1 MSVTVDCLKSLR
13 TPTVKKDPSAET
25 HSSIRSSV
33 LLPPTVVSFCSIV
46 LIMPTAL
53 RAGAVSPLLGK
64 LAAVMRVQRDTVS
77 KAMWQQTGAL
87 PEIIF
92 RSEGSVS
99 ISRGSLSRTVQKVQ
113 KSPDGCVNLRWVEIR
128 SDESRSLRAACA
140 PFNHSSSS
148 FCMSTVLQ
156 RLPVCGARA
165 GGARPSAKGRVSVE
179 GSCATL
185 MTMSEPRGNSQ
196 GCVLAHS
203 SGALASE

>member
-1 MSVTVDCLKSLR
+1 MSVTVDCLEFAGHRRSKER
-13 TPTVKKDPSAET
+13 IPSAET
-25 HSSIRSSV
+25 QFQHSSIRSSV

-77 KAMWQQTGAL
+77 KAMSRQQTGAL

-113 KSPDGCVNLRWVEIR
+113 KSPDGCVNLRWVEI
-128 SDESRSLRAACA
+128 
-140 PFNHSSSS
+140 
-148 FCMSTVLQ
+148 T
-156 RLPVCGARA
+156 
-165 GGARPSAKGRVSVE
+165 K
-179 GSCATL
+179 
-185 MTMSEPRGNSQ
+185 
-196 GCVLAHS
+196 
-203 SGALASE
+203 

>member
-1 MSVTVDCLKSLR
+1 MF
-13 TPTVKKDPSAET
+13 
-25 HSSIRSSV
+25 H
-33 LLPPTVVSFCSIV
+33 LLVSV

-113 KSPDGCVNLRWVEIR
+113 KSPDGCVNLRWVEI
-128 SDESRSLRAACA
+128 
-140 PFNHSSSS
+140 
-148 FCMSTVLQ
+148 T
-156 RLPVCGARA
+156 
-165 GGARPSAKGRVSVE
+165 K
-179 GSCATL
+179 
-185 MTMSEPRGNSQ
+185 
-196 GCVLAHS
+196 
-203 SGALASE
+203 

>member
-113 KSPDGCVNLRWVEIR
+113 KSPDGCVNLRWVEI
-128 SDESRSLRAACA
+128 
-140 PFNHSSSS
+140 
-148 FCMSTVLQ
+148 T
-156 RLPVCGARA
+156 
-165 GGARPSAKGRVSVE
+165 K
-179 GSCATL
+179 
-185 MTMSEPRGNSQ
+185 
-196 GCVLAHS
+196 
-203 SGALASE
+203 